1 MPARAISARDAAS
14 RLLRRAT
21 ARRLPVDHAPRS
33 PPSSPSAPLRKDL
46 DARDLLMLGVGGV
59 IGGGV
64 FVLTGAAAH
73 DHAGPAVLISYL
85 VASATSAVTGLCY
98 TEFACEAPVAGSSY
112 VYVSMCFGEFAGY
125 LCGCNLGL
133 ELTISAAAVARGWTS
148 YVATLFRAPPDALRV
163 RVGGPSNLGGDA
175 SGGDASGGDASG
187 GVALDLPAA
196 FVVAFIT
203 CVLVCGMKDSARFN
217 TAVTAVSLAVIAFVL
232 VAGGAKVDADN
243 WRPFAPNGVDGILA
257 GASVVFFSFV
267 GFDTVATC
275 AEECADPGRD
285 LPVGILG
292 SLGVCAALYA
302 AMCLVVTGEFIFIFA
317 WAIRMTWFFS
327 TGMTP
332 SRDIDV
338 EAPFAVAFKARG
350 MGWAES
356 VISLGALAAI
366 TTALLSS
373 LMGQP
378 RVYMVMARDG
388 LLPKWFAAVHP
399 KFGTPANASAF
410 TGITTGLLA
419 LVVDIETL
427 AELVSIGTLAVFGS
441 VCASLLVWRHSPAPG
456 EEEEEDEGVDGGG
469 VSARSAATWR
479 AGALVASCVAFG
491 ASHRAWSL
499 GNGNADLYLFCAI
512 AAGVCAV
519 CVTCSFNLLE
529 RRNEPT
535 KGFKTPFVPYV
546 PAIGVAACTQLVF
559 SLGPP
564 AWVRFGAYTV
574 LCAGFYAAR
583 GLVGDRLGWWDDS
596 GDGFE
601 LAIGGVGG
609 IDGGNEGTEMTTQ
622 TRGTASAAA
631 SAAGAA
637 RDEEEGEG
645 ERAGL
650 LVAGAA
656 TSDRR
661 G

>member
-14 RLLRRAT
+14 RLLRRAI
-21 ARRLPVDHAPRS
+21 ARRLPVDHAPQ
-33 PPSSPSAPLRKDL
+33 SSPSAPLRKDL

-98 TEFACEAPVAGSSY
+98 TEFACEAPVAGASY

-148 YVATLFRAPPDALRV
+148 YVATLFLAPPDALRV
-163 RVGGPSNLGGDA
+163 RVGETRGNASSNDA
-175 SGGDASGGDASG
+175 SSSSY
-187 GVALDLPAA
+187 ALDLPAA
-196 FVVAFIT
+196 FIVAFIT
-203 CVLVCGMKDSARFN
+203 CVLMLGMKDSARFN
-217 TAVTAVSLAVIAFVL
+217 TAVTAVSLAVIAFVI
-232 VAGGAKVDADN
+232 VAGGTEVNVDN
-243 WRPFAPNGVDGILA
+243 WTPFAPNGAGGILA

-285 LPVGILG
+285 LPVGIMG

-302 AMCLVVTGEFIFIFA
+302 LMCLVI
-317 WAIRMTWFFS
+317 

-332 SRDIDV
+332 YENIDV
-338 EAPFAVAFKARG
+338 EAPFAVAFKTAG

-378 RVYMVMARDG
+378 RVYMAMARDG
-388 LLPKWFAAVHP
+388 LLPAWFAKVHP
-399 KFGTPANASAF
+399 RFGTPVNASAF
-410 TGITTGLLA
+410 TGVTTSVLA

-427 AELVSIGTLAVFGS
+427 AELVSIGTLAVFGA
-441 VCASLLVWRHSPAPG
+441 VCASLLVWRHAPAPG
-456 EEEEEDEGVDGGG
+456 EEEEEEDGGG
-469 VSARSAATWR
+469 VTARAAATRR

-499 GNGNADLYLFCAI
+499 GEPGTNARV
-512 AAGVCAV
+512 AAGCAV
-519 CVTCSFNLLE
+519 LSATCAVLATASFHFLE

-535 KGFKTPFVPYV
+535 KGFATPCVPYV
-546 PAIGVAACTQLVF
+546 PALGVAACVMLVF

-574 LCAGFYAAR
+574 LCAGYYAAR
-583 GLVGDRLGWWDDS
+583 GLTLGSRIREDS
-596 GDGFE
+596 GGCGVDGV
-601 LAIGGVGG
+601 LG
-609 IDGGNEGTEMTTQ
+609 DGAGDGDGDEGTEMTSV
-622 TRGTASAAA
+622 RTA
-631 SAAGAA
+631 AA
-637 RDEEEGEG
+637 RDEEEGAEGEG
-645 ERAGL
+645 ERRRL
-650 LVAGAA
+650 LVRHRDP
-656 TSDRR
+656 TR
-661 G
+661 

>member
-1 MPARAISARDAAS
+1 MTTRIDRGDEWS
-14 RLLRRAT
+14 LGGKG
-21 ARRLPVDHAPRS
+21 RS
-33 PPSSPSAPLRKDL
+33 E
-46 DARDLLMLGVGGV
+46 GGV

-112 VYVSMCFGEFAGY
+112 VYVSMCFGEFAGF

-163 RVGGPSNLGGDA
+163 RVGGPSLRGGDTSDYA
-175 SGGDASGGDASG
+175 SDASSG

-203 CVLVCGMKDSARFN
+203 CVLVCGMKDTARFN
-217 TAVTAVSLAVIAFVL
+217 TVVTAVSLAVIAFVL
-232 VAGGAKVDADN
+232 IAGGAVVDADN
-243 WRPFAPNGVDGILA
+243 WRPFAPNGVDGVLT

-302 AMCLVVTGEFIFIFA
+302 AMCLVVTG
-317 WAIRMTWFFS
+317 
-327 TGMTP
+327 MTP
-332 SRDIDV
+332 YRDIDV
-338 EAPFAVAFKARG
+338 EAPFAVAFKTRG

-388 LLPKWFAAVHP
+388 LLPKWFAKVHP
-399 KFGTPANASAF
+399 RFGTPANASAF
-410 TGITTGLLA
+410 TGVTTGALA

-441 VCASLLVWRHSPAPG
+441 VCASLLVWRHAPPPGAADERDADGTSGYGTNG
-456 EEEEEDEGVDGGG
+456 ENG
-469 VSARSAATWR
+469 ARFAATTR
-479 AGALVASCVAFG
+479 ALALVASCVAFG

-499 GNGNADLYLFCAI
+499 GYGGNVLPTLCAVASAI
-512 AAGVCAV
+512 CAV
-519 CVTCSFNLLE
+519 CVTASFHLLE

-546 PAIGVAACTQLVF
+546 PALGVAACTQLVF

-564 AWVRFGAYTV
+564 AWVRFGAYTA
-574 LCAGFYAAR
+574 LCAGFYAVR
-583 GLVGDRLGWWDDS
+583 GLVGDRLGWWEDS
-596 GDGFE
+596 FGDGFDS
-601 LAIGGVGG
+601 AVGGARGAGGV
-609 IDGGNEGTEMTTQ
+609 DEGMEMTTQ
-622 TRGTASAAA
+622 ARGTAAAA
-631 SAAGAA
+631 A
-637 RDEEEGEG
+637 EGEG

-650 LVAGAA
+650 LVRGAA